1 MKKSLLWIVALSFSL
16 VIGQTA
22 LAHEGCGDNMKKMI
36 ESLRLDDAQK
46 AKVMPILDQLKS
58 SIKASAEQ
66 FKDLDTQINQQ
77 IQSDN
82 TDQATLDGLMDKKTK
97 LVGDMMKAKA
107 NAKHQIYSLLNAQ
120 QKTVYQSMVKKWE
133 EKMAAKYQNCH
144 KDEE

>member
-36 ESLRLDDAQK
+36 SSFKLDDAQK
-46 AKVMPILDQLKS
+46 AKITPVLDQLKTS
-58 SIKASAEQ
+58 LKASAEQ

-82 TDQATLDGLMDKKTK
+82 MDQATLDGLMDKKTK

-107 NAKHQIYSLLNAQ
+107 NAKHQIFSVLNAQ
-120 QKTVYQSMVKKWE
+120 QKTEYQNMMKKWE
-133 EKMAAKYQNCH
+133 EKMAAKYENCH